1 MFIELVVASVVIVVN
16 VIVANVISAIT
27 VVELG
32 LDPLLDLLTA
42 SLGSP
47 AELCDYLNPMQ
58 WNCCTEVYNLLYF
71 GDYDKDGLNCVKW
84 SKFATL
90 SIAGSRKFKIM
101 I

>member
-16 VIVANVISAIT
+16 VIVADDIFAII

-47 AELCDYLNPMQ
+47 VELLCDSLNPMMQ
-58 WNCCTEVYNLLYF
+58 
-71 GDYDKDGLNCVKW
+71 
-84 SKFATL
+84 
-90 SIAGSRKFKIM
+90 
-101 I
+101 

>member
-16 VIVANVISAIT
+16 VIVANVISAII

-47 AELCDYLNPMQ
+47 VELLCDSLNPMQ
-58 WNCCTEVYNLLYF
+58 WNCCTEVYNLL
-71 GDYDKDGLNCVKW
+71 
-84 SKFATL
+84 
-90 SIAGSRKFKIM
+90 
-101 I
+101 

>member
-16 VIVANVISAIT
+16 VIVADDIFAII

-47 AELCDYLNPMQ
+47 VELLCDYLNPMMQ
-58 WNCCTEVYNLLYF
+58 
-71 GDYDKDGLNCVKW
+71 
-84 SKFATL
+84 
-90 SIAGSRKFKIM
+90 
-101 I
+101 

>member
-1 MFIELVVASVVIVVN
+1 MLIELVVASVTVVN
-16 VIVANVISAIT
+16 VIVANIISAII

-47 AELCDYLNPMQ
+47 VELLCDYLNPMQ